1 MQMYGRLESNT
12 VLFPSEQAIIWVL
25 TFTVSEY
32 PLPLIWAG
40 KEQLPFVVS
49 TQSSTETTK
58 GCLTLLKIDY
68 FDDDSGDAGLVA
80 ACLLVKTMGIP
91 WCKR

>member
-12 VLFPSEQAIIWVL
+12 VLFPSEQ
-25 TFTVSEY
+25 
-32 PLPLIWAG
+32 G